1 MAASNVVMIAGRG
14 VAINAT
20 RKVVVRHAPMTAVVM
35 MTTRRRRTR
44 KKKKTNIAVESTCS

>member
-35 MTTRRRRTR
+35 MTTRRSTR
-44 KKKKTNIAVESTCS
+44 KKKKTSIAVESPCS